1 MPSVDAAS
9 DSGAGGATTA
19 EELLVELWQRRAAV
33 EQSLRVASELFAEA
47 EAAALQLRGGAT
59 PSVETLRARWEA
71 AAPRRAALGPKERDD
86 VVAHLLELRAALA
99 ESDLQVYAAHA
110 AAWSDF
116 IATNPLLAL
125 ASAHQEVSACP
136 RATTNALAC
145 ADLHV

>member
-1 MPSVDAAS
+1 MRPSERGAA
-9 DSGAGGATTA
+9 GAATVS

-47 EAAALQLRGGAT
+47 EAAALQLRGGAA
-59 PSVETLRARWEA
+59 PSVEALRARWEA

-110 AAWSDF
+110 AAWSDL

-125 ASAHQEVSACP
+125 ASAATAQHEVRAHTSA
-136 RATTNALAC
+136 NALALAC
-145 ADLHV
+145 LRA

>member
-1 MPSVDAAS
+1 M
-9 DSGAGGATTA
+9 
-19 EELLVELWQRRAAV
+19 ELWQRRAAV

-136 RATTNALAC
+136 RLPPMPSPALTCMSDATRLLDTHSGPRLQTG
-145 ADLHV
+145 